1 MKGVMGHTPLQLI
14 LLPQQPLLFGGE
26 IWSHAGRATDK
37 QRRLLFRNKDGLSR
51 EWTDREVL
59 KLQQAGDLRFLTAA
73 DRDQLEKA
81 AGPATPR
88 TILDTCTAVQKK
100 IVDWKRTYV
109 RAWED
114 AGRPSRTIAMLE
126 PLIAA
131 TAHEIRDHAPPSVRQ
146 LQRHL
151 ATHLETGGDPEAF
164 VPQTEN
170 KGNRQRRLPGE
181 MLDRVGDWVAKRYL
195 VEPGPTLTVVHSLV
209 QQDWSDHNK
218 LLPPEQ
224 QLPKIKRSLVYEL
237 IRFTDRYTETF
248 CHRGKREADHKFRM
262 VEDGPVTERH
272 NEAWEIDHTAVDLI
286 VVDDKAEVVVGRP
299 FITMAIDRHT
309 RMIVGYHVGWAFP
322 GIQPTLECLRCAI
335 AIKDELLKKL
345 PGLRN
350 HWPPFGTPGLLVPD
364 NAKHFKSKAFKEA
377 CRRLGIDVARP
388 PVLKSWYK
396 GKIERA
402 FGTYV
407 RGLCHL
413 IPGTTFSSVY
423 QRLKERPPEKVATCT
438 LAEFDAMLLRWIVD
452 IYNPGRNR
460 TMNTSPLLPYGA
472 SVAKW
477 GQKLPPNPAELA
489 SKPSIP
495 YYRKVSREGILFEGL
510 MFRGVGLADL
520 LVNKRLSRSVLVKV
534 DPNDLTHIWFI
545 HPATNET
552 IEWKICKSQAAS
564 VQGIHLDVHLLAKAM
579 QRNEPELLSGEAG
592 RVEAYAL
599 IHKMLEAR
607 VRGDGLANRRLAAK
621 HLDRLRMREVA
632 YVVEEADD
640 DEDATP
646 PEDLDIGDEL
656 FPADASGALTSG
668 TSDEAPRPVATPDP
682 EPAPPAVAGP
692 RIVAAVAEKP
702 KKRGRPKGSGGKAA
716 AAPAPS
722 TPSAPTP
729 APVQAPAGTDDDLD
743 LDRFVSGKP
752 CCTREVTSHEP
763 RPEPRCVEQHLFYD
777 QACRGG
783 LRRHRHLGQGRMGT
797 RLLPGADDV
806 RNPRHRED
814 TDAGELPRRP
824 GGPAQPGRRGD
835 AGLQRQELRV
845 RHPQGGR

>member
-1 MKGVMGHTPLQLI
+1 MSGVMGHTPVQLLLQ
-14 LLPQQPLLFGGE
+14 PGQPLLFGGE

-73 DRDQLEKA
+73 DRDRLEKA
-81 AGPATPR
+81 EGPATPR
-88 TILDTCTAVQKK
+88 AILDTCTAADKK
-100 IVDWKRTYV
+100 VVDWKRAYV

-114 AGRPSRTIAMLE
+114 AGRPSRTPAGLE
-126 PLIAA
+126 PVIAA
-131 TAHEIRDHAPPSVRQ
+131 TAREIRDHAPPSVRM
-146 LQRHL
+146 LQRHI
-151 ATHLETGGDPEAF
+151 ATSLETGGDPDAF

-170 KGNRQRRLPGE
+170 RGNRERRLSGE
-181 MLDRVGDWVAKRYL
+181 MLDRVEDWVAKHYL
-195 VEPGPTLTVVHSLV
+195 VEPRPTLPVVLALV
-209 QQDWSDHNK
+209 QTDWAEHNK
-218 LLPPEQ
+218 ILPPEER
-224 QLPKIKRSLVYEL
+224 LPKIKRSLVYEL
-237 IRFTDRYTETF
+237 MRFTDRYTETF

-272 NEAWEIDHTAVDLI
+272 NEAWEIDHTTVDLI
-286 VVDDKAEVVVGRP
+286 VIDNKTGLSVGRP

-309 RMIVGYHVGWAFP
+309 RMIVGYHVGWDFP

-335 AIKDELLKKL
+335 SIKDDVLKKA

-350 HWPPFGTPGLLVPD
+350 HWPPFGTPGLLIPD

-407 RGLCHL
+407 KGLCHL

-423 QRLKERPPEKVATCT
+423 QRLKERPPEKVAICT
-438 LAEFDAMLLRWIVD
+438 LAEFDAMLLRFVVD
-452 IYNPGRNR
+452 IYNPRRNR
-460 TMNTSPLLPYGA
+460 IMNTSPLLAYAA
-472 SVAKW
+472 SVAKL
-477 GQKLPPNPAELA
+477 GQKLPPNPADLA
-489 SKPSIP
+489 SKLSIP
-495 YYRKVSREGILFEGL
+495 YYRKVSREGILFQGL
-510 MFRGVGLADL
+510 WYRGPGVAEL
-520 LVNKRLSRSVLVKV
+520 LVNKRISRTVLVKV
-534 DPNDLTHIWFI
+534 DPNDLSRIWFI
-545 HPATNET
+545 HPATNEPV
-552 IEWKICKSQAAS
+552 EWAIAKSQAES
-564 VQGIHLDVHLLAKAM
+564 VRGITLDMHLLAKAM
-579 QRNEPELLSGEAG
+579 QRNDPDLLAGEAG

-599 IHKMLEAR
+599 IHKMLEER

-621 HLDRLRMREVA
+621 HLDRLRKREEA

-692 RIVAAVAEKP
+692 RIVATVAEP
-702 KKRGRPKGSGGKAA
+702 SKKRGRPKGPGRTAPP
-716 AAPAPS
+716 APAPS

-729 APVQAPAGTDDDLD
+729 APVQAPIDSDEDLD
-743 LDRFVSGKP
+743 LDRFVSGKT
-752 CCTREVTSHEP
+752 TRHK
-763 RPEPRCVEQHLFYD
+763 
-777 QACRGG
+777 GG
-783 LRRHRHLGQGRMGT
+783 DK
-797 RLLPGADDV
+797 P
-806 RNPRHRED
+806 
-814 TDAGELPRRP
+814 
-824 GGPAQPGRRGD
+824 
-835 AGLQRQELRV
+835 
-845 RHPQGGR
+845 